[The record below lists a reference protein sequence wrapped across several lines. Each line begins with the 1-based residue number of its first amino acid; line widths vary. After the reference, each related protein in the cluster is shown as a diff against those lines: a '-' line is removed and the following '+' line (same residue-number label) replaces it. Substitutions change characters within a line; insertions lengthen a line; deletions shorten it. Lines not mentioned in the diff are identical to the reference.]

1 MNTTD
6 RSTTEGYDYVV
17 VGGGSAGCVLAARL
31 TEDPDVT
38 VLLLEAGPDH
48 AGIDSLDTPATW
60 ASLLGGEYDWGY
72 HFTANPLIGG
82 REVPIPRGRALGGSS
97 SINAMLWYRG
107 HASDYDLWEAAGAEG
122 WNYASLLPY
131 FRRAE
136 DWEGGATALRG
147 AGGPL
152 RITRPADPHP
162 VATGLLDAAA
172 ELGMAVF
179 DDCNGPD
186 VEGAALANLN
196 IDDGHRGSA
205 ARAYLDPARNR
216 PNLTIRTDA
225 TVTELV
231 FAGTRCIGVRYRSHG
246 VDGEVRAD
254 NETLLCAGAITSP
267 HLLLLAGIGDPE
279 HLGEHGIAVRADL
292 PGVGRNL
299 QDHPLLM
306 GVNFRARAPLGA
318 VRDNGGGAILNW
330 RSDPS
335 LDLPDLHAFVVQGPH
350 ATPEIAERYDVSG
363 DVFAISPGLMRSRSV
378 GRLSLR
384 STDPRVAPDIDP
396 RYLSDPRDL
405 EALVAGLDRIFD
417 LAETAAL
424 RGLID
429 APTAPDRRLGRAEAE
444 AFVRASCSTFFH
456 VGGTCAMGIGPDAV
470 VDPDLRVHGFDGLR
484 VIDASVI
491 PVLPSCNTNAPVIAL
506 AERAA
511 ALINGQDRSPS

>member
-6 RSTTEGYDYVV
+6 GYDYVV

-48 AGIDSLDTPATW
+48 AGADSLDAPGAW

-72 HFTANPLIGG
+72 HFTANPLLDG
-82 REVPIPRGRALGGSS
+82 REVPIPRGRVLGGSS

-107 HASDYDLWEAAGAEG
+107 HASDYDAWETAGAKG

-136 DWEGGATALRG
+136 DWEGGASAERG
-147 AGGPL
+147 AGGPI
-152 RITRPADPHP
+152 RITTPTKPHP

-172 ELGMAVF
+172 ELGMTVL

-186 VEGAALANLN
+186 IEGAALANLN
-196 IDDGHRGSA
+196 IDDGHRGST
-205 ARAYLDPARNR
+205 ARAYLDPVRAR
-216 PNLTIRTDA
+216 PNLTVRTDA
-225 TVTELV
+225 TVTELM
-231 FAGTRCIGVRYRSHG
+231 FAGTRCAGVRYRSHG
-246 VDGEVRAD
+246 IDVEVRAHA
-254 NETLLCAGAITSP
+254 ETLLCAGAITSP

-279 HLGEHGIAVRADL
+279 HLGEHGVTVRADL

-306 GVNFRARAPLGA
+306 GVNFRSRVPLGP

-335 LDLPDLHAFVVQGPH
+335 LDLPDLHAFIVQGPH
-350 ATPEIAERYDVSG
+350 ATPEVAKRYDVAG
-363 DVFAISPGLMRSRSV
+363 DVFALSPGLMRSRSV

-384 STDPRVAPDIDP
+384 SADSEVAPDIDP

-405 EALVAGLDRIFD
+405 DALVSGLDRIFD
-417 LAETAAL
+417 LADTAAL

-429 APTAPDRRLGRAEAE
+429 APAAPERRLGRAEAE

-456 VGGTCAMGIGPDAV
+456 VGGTCAMGVGPDAA
-470 VDPDLRVHGFDGLR
+470 VDPELRVYGFDGLR
-484 VIDASVI
+484 VVDASVI
-491 PVLPSCNTNAPVIAL
+491 PILPSCNTNAPVIAL

-511 ALINGQDRSPS
+511 ALIRGYGRTPS